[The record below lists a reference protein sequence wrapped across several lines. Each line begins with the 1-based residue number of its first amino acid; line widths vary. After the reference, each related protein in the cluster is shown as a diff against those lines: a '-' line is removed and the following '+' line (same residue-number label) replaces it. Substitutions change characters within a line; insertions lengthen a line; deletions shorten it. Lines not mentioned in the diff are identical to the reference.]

1 MTQVKNQNNNRIGNR
16 MNVKYTGSQPHRH
29 FLFSN
34 KPKEKPMMQ
43 RMNSKLLKRSVDPPT
58 LQPNYRSI
66 TYDIPRLRFERKI
79 QPKPSDQLTTIA
91 KHAVALQCHRR
102 GSTIHGC
109 FTYPCMSSMAN
120 RFTLEQILRKRAQKT
135 LEIQK
140 LVLVCIC

>member
-29 FLFSN
+29 LLFSN
-34 KPKEKPMMQ
+34 KPKEKPLMQ

-79 QPKPSDQLTTIA
+79 QPKPSDQLTTLNTQLLCNGIDGGQPSTDA
-91 KHAVALQCHRR
+91 SPIHACHQW
-102 GSTIHGC
+102 
-109 FTYPCMSSMAN
+109 
-120 RFTLEQILRKRAQKT
+120 QIDSHWNKY
-135 LEIQK
+135 
-140 LVLVCIC
+140 

>member
-1 MTQVKNQNNNRIGNR
+1 MKYDAHMWRIKITTGLGIEWMWNTQGHSLTGTCYFQTNPKKN
-16 MNVKYTGSQPHRH
+16 HWC
-29 FLFSN
+29 
-34 KPKEKPMMQ
+34 
-43 RMNSKLLKRSVDPPT
+43 KLLKRSVDPPT

-91 KHAVALQCHRR
+91 KHVVALQCHRR

-135 LEIQK
+135 LEIRK